1 MDIIKPS
8 GGKDKALHRS
18 GKRTIMEQTTG
29 NRGGKGAPAG
39 ERGEDDMRIADGT
52 DDGAVWT
59 VSGTERTALTFGR
72 INVVREQSLA
82 DTGWTTL
89 LFDMCLVFVT
99 EIMQSGKYRVWS
111 GLSQS
116 TQGILFNVVAKLL

>member
-1 MDIIKPS
+1 MVEPF
-8 GGKDKALHRS
+8 
-18 GKRTIMEQTTG
+18 
-29 NRGGKGAPAG
+29 GAH
-39 ERGEDDMRIADGT
+39 T

-89 LFDMCLVFVT
+89 LFDMCLIFVT

-116 TQGILFNVVAKLL
+116 T